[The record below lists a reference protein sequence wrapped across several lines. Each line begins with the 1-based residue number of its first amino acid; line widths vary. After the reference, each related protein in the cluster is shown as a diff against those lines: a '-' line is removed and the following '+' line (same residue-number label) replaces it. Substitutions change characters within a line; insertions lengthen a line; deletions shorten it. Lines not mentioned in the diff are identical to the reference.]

1 MVAVLAVIVWVR
13 ASWPRLRID
22 QIMNFAWKALFELTL
37 INLIVSGILLLI
49 WPSPSTTELWYM
61 AGINWGVFLAS
72 IYIFGKVLGPKH
84 DPVKAGNIQP
94 DVTLSDSDAPALPT
108 GGGD

>member
-1 MVAVLAVIVWVR
+1 
-13 ASWPRLRID
+13 
-22 QIMNFAWKALFELTL
+22 
-37 INLIVSGILLLI
+37 
-49 WPSPSTTELWYM
+49 M
-61 AGINWGVFLAS
+61 AGINWVVFLAS